1 MEVLVNDLGTA
12 SFAYTAPQNTTSI
25 VYSVYDNTNDAYI
38 QYEEITFTDI
48 PSICT
53 ISIASPA
60 VITQD
65 SHSYVIGDAV
75 KFSTTG
81 ALPTGLTANTIYYV
95 TNPVYIDPPVPGT
108 LNTFNLSTTYANA
121 IAGTKINTSGTQ
133 SGVHT
138 ASNEGK
144 TSYTISLNSDICKY
158 DRSLVVEIQSI
169 QINAYSTDNVDII
182 IKRPYATYS
191 EISSYFQNIST
202 GETNVL
208 SGKPQSF
215 VEKLERKARYLINAY
230 TSNEFKF
237 EYKTVGAYGQNTD
250 LLHLGQRIESFD
262 KITSDD
268 LVIYDSTEEP
278 AIDLLGATVGIA
290 PSKFGIK
297 VVSEGVNITEWVDQ
311 NPLVNPSYFGKD
323 SSYLVRGEYGWKA
336 VPEDIKIAVYELIN
350 DFLCSDSIYRNKGL
364 KSIQNDSFNIQFADG
379 MLNGTG
385 NLYVD
390 SLLSQYKVW
399 NLKAI

>member
-12 SFAYTAPQNTTSI
+12 SFTYTAPQNTVSL
-25 VYSVYDNTNDAYI
+25 VYSVYDNTNDQYI
-38 QYEEITFTDI
+38 QYEEVSFGDPGTV
-48 PSICT
+48 ST
-53 ISIASPA
+53 ISIATPG
-60 VITQD
+60 VITQEN
-65 SHSYVIGDAV
+65 HIYLTGDAV

-81 ALPTGLTANTIYYV
+81 ALPTGLTTNTIYYV
-95 TNPVYIDPPVPGT
+95 IYVGA
-108 LNTFNLSTTYANA
+108 NTFNVATTYANA
-121 IAGTKINTSGTQ
+121 VAGTKISTSGTQ
-133 SGVHT
+133 SGVHKVLKQ
-138 ASNEGK
+138 GK
-144 TSYTISLNSDICKY
+144 TNYDIDLNSDTCKY

-169 QINAYSTDNVDII
+169 QVSGYSTEDVNII
-182 IKRPYATYS
+182 IKRPYATVS
-191 EISSYFQNIST
+191 EIESYFEPYNVIS
-202 GETNVL
+202 GSSILEGQDDN
-208 SGKPQSF
+208 F
-215 VEKLERKARYLINAY
+215 IEKLERKARYLINAY
-230 TSNEFKF
+230 TGNDFKF

-278 AIDLLGATVGIA
+278 AVDTLGATVAIA
-290 PSKFGIK
+290 PSKFAIK

-311 NPLVNPSYFGKD
+311 NPLQNPSYFGKD
-323 SSYLVRGEYGWKA
+323 SSYLIRGEYGWKA
-336 VPEDIKIAVYELIN
+336 IPEDIKIAVYELIN
-350 DFLCSDSIYRNKGL
+350 DFLCNDSIYRNKGL

>member
-1 MEVLVNDLGTA
+1 MEVLVNDLGTVE
-12 SFAYTAPQNTTSI
+12 FAYTAPQNTVSL
-25 VYSVYDNTNDAYI
+25 VYSVYDNVNDSNL
-38 QYEEITFTDI
+38 QYEEVIFPIDLGIT
-48 PSICT
+48 ST
-53 ISIASPA
+53 ISIATPA
-60 VITQD
+60 VITQEN
-65 SHSYVIGDAV
+65 HTYLTGDAI

-81 ALPTGLTANTIYYV
+81 ALPTGLTANTIYYA
-95 TNPVYIDPPVPGT
+95 VYAGA
-108 LNTFNLSTTYANA
+108 NTFNVATTYANA

-133 SGVHT
+133 SGVHK
-138 ASNEGK
+138 ALRHAG
-144 TSYTISLNSDICKY
+144 TSFNISLNSDVAKY
-158 DRSLVVEIQSI
+158 DRSLVIEIQSI
-169 QINAYSTDNVDII
+169 QLNGYSTDDLDVTIR
-182 IKRPYATYS
+182 RPYATFA
-191 EISSYFQNIST
+191 EIESYFENFALNGS
-202 GETNVL
+202 NVL
-208 SGKPQSF
+208 DQQTQAF

-230 TSNEFKF
+230 VNSEFKF

-268 LVIYDSTEEP
+268 LVIYDSTEDTP
-278 AIDLLGATVGIA
+278 IDLLGATVAIA

-336 VPEDIKIAVYELIN
+336 VPEDVKTAVYELIN
-350 DFLCSDSIYRNKGL
+350 DFMCNDSIYRNKGL

>member
-12 SFAYTAPQNTTSI
+12 SFNYTAPQNTVSL
-25 VYSVYDNTNDAYI
+25 VYSVYDNTNDEYI
-38 QYEEITFTDI
+38 QYEEIIFPEDPGTI
-48 PSICT
+48 ST

-60 VITQD
+60 VITQEAHEHV
-65 SHSYVIGDAV
+65 SGEAI

-81 ALPTGLTANTIYYV
+81 SLPTGIDTNTIYY
-95 TNPVYIDPPVPGT
+95 T
-108 LNTFNLSTTYANA
+108 LETQNSNEFNIYTTSPNTP
-121 IAGTKINTSGTQ
+121 INTSGTQ
-133 SGVHT
+133 SGVHKHIHQGGT
-138 ASNEGK
+138 A
-144 TSYTISLNSDICKY
+144 YTITLNSDVCKY
-158 DRSLVVEIQSI
+158 DRSLVIEIQSI
-169 QINAYSTDNVDII
+169 QVNGYSTDTIDVT

-191 EISSYFQNIST
+191 EIYSYFQNYNVIS
-202 GETNVL
+202 GSNILYNET
-208 SGKPQSF
+208 QAF

-230 TSNEFKF
+230 TGNEFKF

-262 KITSDD
+262 KITYDD
-268 LVIYDSTEEP
+268 YVIYDSKEDP
-278 AIDLLGATVGIA
+278 AIDLLDVTLAIA
-290 PSKFGIK
+290 PSKFSIK
-297 VVSEGVNITEWVDQ
+297 VVAEGVNITEWVDQ
-311 NPLVNPSYFGKD
+311 NPLQNPSYFGKD
-323 SSYLVRGEYGWKA
+323 SAYLVRGEYGWKA

-350 DFLCSDSIYRNKGL
+350 DFLCNDFIYRNKGL
-364 KSIQNDSFNIQFADG
+364 KSINNDSFNIQFADG

>member
-12 SFAYTAPQNTTSI
+12 SFTYTAPQNTVSL
-25 VYSVYDNTNDAYI
+25 VYSVYDNINDQNL
-38 QYEEITFTDI
+38 QYEEVLFPVDLGDI
-48 PSICT
+48 ST
-53 ISIASPA
+53 ISVATPA
-60 VITQD
+60 VITQTA
-65 SHSYVIGDAV
+65 HNYLVGDAV

-95 TNPVYIDPPVPGT
+95 TNPLV
-108 LNTFNLSTTYANA
+108 NTFNVSTSYNNA
-121 IAGTKINTSGTQ
+121 VAGTKINTTGTQ

-138 ASNEGK
+138 VLKQAG
-144 TSYTISLNSDICKY
+144 TSFTITLNSDVAKY
-158 DRSLVVEIQSI
+158 DRSLVIEIQSI
-169 QINAYSTDNVDII
+169 QLNGYSTDDLDITI
-182 IKRPYATYS
+182 RRPYATFA
-191 EISSYFQNIST
+191 EIESYFENFGINGSNILDQQT
-202 GETNVL
+202 QG
-208 SGKPQSF
+208 F

-230 TSNEFKF
+230 INSEFKF

-268 LVIYDSTEEP
+268 LVIYDSTEDTP
-278 AIDLLGATVGIA
+278 IDLLGATVAIA

-311 NPLVNPSYFGKD
+311 NPLANPSYFGKD

-336 VPEDIKIAVYELIN
+336 VPEDVKTAVYELIN
-350 DFLCSDSIYRNKGL
+350 DFMCNDSIYRNKGL

-390 SLLSQYKVW
+390 SLLAPYKVW

>member
-12 SFAYTAPQNTTSI
+12 SFIYTAPQNTVSL
-25 VYSVYDNTNDAYI
+25 VYSVYDNTNDEYI
-38 QYEEITFTDI
+38 QYEELTFTDAAET
-48 PSICT
+48 CT
-53 ISIASPA
+53 ITIATPA
-60 VITQD
+60 VITQTD
-65 SHSYVIGDAV
+65 HGHLNGDAI

-81 ALPTGLTANTIYYV
+81 ALPTGINSSTIYYV
-95 TNPVYIDPPVPGT
+95 SEVSN
-108 LNTFNLSTTYANA
+108 NTFNIYTSSPSTL
-121 IAGTKINTSGTQ
+121 INTSGTQ
-133 SGVHT
+133 SGVHKIL
-138 ASNEGK
+138 EQGK
-144 TSYTISLNSDICKY
+144 TSYTIDLNSDTCKY

-169 QINAYSTDNVDII
+169 QVTGYLTDNVDII
-182 IKRPYATYS
+182 IKRPYATYN
-191 EISSYFQNIST
+191 EIYNYFEEFAANTS
-202 GETNVL
+202 NLL
-208 SGKPQSF
+208 SGQTPSF
-215 VEKLERKARYLINAY
+215 IEKLERKARYLINAY

-350 DFLCSDSIYRNKGL
+350 DFMCSDSIYRNKGL

>member
-1 MEVLVNDLGTA
+1 MEVLVNNLGTA
-12 SFAYTAPQNTTSI
+12 SFTYTAPQNTVSL
-25 VYSVYDNTNDAYI
+25 VYSVYDNINDQNL
-38 QYEEITFTDI
+38 QYEEVLFPVDLGDV
-48 PSICT
+48 ST
-53 ISIASPA
+53 ISIATPA
-60 VITQD
+60 VVTQTA
-65 SHSYVIGDAV
+65 HNYLLGDAI

-95 TNPVYIDPPVPGT
+95 TNPL
-108 LNTFNLSTTYANA
+108 LNTFNVSTSYSNA
-121 IAGTKINTSGTQ
+121 VSGTKINTTGTQ

-138 ASNEGK
+138 VLKQAG
-144 TSYTISLNSDICKY
+144 TSFTITLNSDVAKY

-169 QINAYSTDNVDII
+169 QLTGYSSEDIDI
-182 IKRPYATYS
+182 TVKRPYATYT
-191 EISSYFQNIST
+191 EIYDYFENFDVINGSDVIYNQN
-202 GETNVL
+202 
-208 SGKPQSF
+208 QSF
-215 VEKLERKARYLINAY
+215 VEKLERKARYLINSY
-230 TSNEFKF
+230 IGDEFKF

-268 LVIYDSTEEP
+268 LVIYDSTEDTP
-278 AIDLLGATVGIA
+278 IDLLGATVGIA

-336 VPEDIKIAVYELIN
+336 VPEDIKIAIYELIN
-350 DFLCSDSIYRNKGL
+350 DFMCNDSIYRNKGL

-390 SLLSQYKVW
+390 SLLAPYKVW

>member
-1 MEVLVNDLGTA
+1 
-12 SFAYTAPQNTTSI
+12 
-25 VYSVYDNTNDAYI
+25 
-38 QYEEITFTDI
+38 
-48 PSICT
+48 
-53 ISIASPA
+53 
-60 VITQD
+60 
-65 SHSYVIGDAV
+65 
-75 KFSTTG
+75 
-81 ALPTGLTANTIYYV
+81 LPTGLTANTIYYV
-95 TNPVYIDPPVPGT
+95 TNPLV
-108 LNTFNLSTTYANA
+108 NTFNVSTSYSNA
-121 IAGTKINTSGTQ
+121 VSGTKINTTGTQ

-138 ASNEGK
+138 VLKQAG
-144 TSYTISLNSDICKY
+144 TSFTITLNSDVAKY

-169 QINAYSTDNVDII
+169 QLTGYSSEDIDI
-182 IKRPYATYS
+182 TVRRPYATS
-191 EISSYFQNIST
+191 AEIYDYFENFDVIGGSDVIYNQN
-202 GETNVL
+202 
-208 SGKPQSF
+208 QAF
-215 VEKLERKARYLINAY
+215 VEKLERKARYLINSY
-230 TSNEFKF
+230 IGDEFKF

-350 DFLCSDSIYRNKGL
+350 DFMCNDSIYRNKGL

-390 SLLSQYKVW
+390 SLLAPYKVW

>member
-1 MEVLVNDLGTA
+1 MELLVNDLGTVE
-12 SFAYTAPQNTTSI
+12 FTYTAPQNTVSL
-25 VYSVYDNTNDAYI
+25 VYSVYDNVNDTNL
-38 QYEEITFTDI
+38 QYEEVIFPVDLGIT
-48 PSICT
+48 ST
-53 ISIASPA
+53 ISIATPA
-60 VITQD
+60 VITQEN
-65 SHSYVIGDAV
+65 HTYITGDAI

-81 ALPTGLTANTIYYV
+81 ALPTGLTANTVYYAIYA
-95 TNPVYIDPPVPGT
+95 GA
-108 LNTFNLSTTYANA
+108 NTFNVATTYANA

-133 SGVHT
+133 SGVHKVLRH
-138 ASNEGK
+138 AG
-144 TSYTISLNSDICKY
+144 TSFNISLNSDVSKY
-158 DRSLVVEIQSI
+158 DRSLQIEIQSI
-169 QINAYSTDNVDII
+169 QLSGYSSDDIDVTI
-182 IKRPYATYS
+182 RRPYATFA
-191 EISSYFQNIST
+191 EIENYFQNFALNGSD
-202 GETNVL
+202 VL
-208 SGKPQSF
+208 DQQTQAF

-230 TSNEFKF
+230 TNSEFKF

-268 LVIYDSTEEP
+268 LVIYDSTEDTP
-278 AIDLLGATVGIA
+278 VDLLGATVAIA

-336 VPEDIKIAVYELIN
+336 VPEDVKTAVYELIN
-350 DFLCSDSIYRNKGL
+350 DFMCNDSIYRNKGL

>member
-1 MEVLVNDLGTA
+1 MEVLVNNSGTA
-12 SFAYTAPQNTTSI
+12 SFTYTAPQNTVSL
-25 VYSVYDNTNDAYI
+25 VYSVYDNINDQNL
-38 QYEEITFTDI
+38 QYEEVLFPVDLGDI
-48 PSICT
+48 ST
-53 ISIASPA
+53 ISVATPA
-60 VITQD
+60 VITQTA
-65 SHSYVIGDAV
+65 HNYLVGDAI

-95 TNPVYIDPPVPGT
+95 TNPLV
-108 LNTFNLSTTYANA
+108 NTFNVSTSYNNA
-121 IAGTKINTSGTQ
+121 VAGTKINTTGTQ

-138 ASNEGK
+138 VLKQAG
-144 TSYTISLNSDICKY
+144 TSFTITLNSDVAKY

-169 QINAYSTDNVDII
+169 QLSGYSSDDIDVTVR
-182 IKRPYATYS
+182 RPYATYT
-191 EISSYFQNIST
+191 EISDYFENFDVINGSDIIYNQN
-202 GETNVL
+202 
-208 SGKPQSF
+208 QSF
-215 VEKLERKARYLINAY
+215 VEKLERKARYLINSY
-230 TSNEFKF
+230 IGDEFKF

-268 LVIYDSTEEP
+268 LVIYDSTEDTP
-278 AIDLLGATVGIA
+278 IDLLGATVGIA

-350 DFLCSDSIYRNKGL
+350 DFMCNDSIYRNKGL

-390 SLLSQYKVW
+390 SLLAPYKVW

>member
-38 QYEEITFTDI
+38 QYEEIIFTDI

-65 SHSYVIGDAV
+65 SHSYVVGDAV

-95 TNPVYIDPPVPGT
+95 TNIAT
-108 LNTFNLSTTYANA
+108 NTFNVSTTYENA
-121 IAGTKINTSGTQ
+121 VAETKINTTGSQ
-133 SGVHT
+133 SGVHKV
-138 ASNEGK
+138 SEQGK
-144 TSYTISLNSDICKY
+144 TSYTIDLNSDTCKY
-158 DRSLVVEIQSI
+158 DRALVVEIQSI
-169 QINAYSTDNVDII
+169 QINGYSTDDVDITV
-182 IKRPYATYS
+182 KRPYATYN
-191 EISSYFQNIST
+191 EIYNYFEDYNIINGSDILYNQT
-202 GETNVL
+202 
-208 SGKPQSF
+208 QAF

-230 TSNEFKF
+230 TSNDFKF

-350 DFLCSDSIYRNKGL
+350 DFMCNDSIYRNKGL

>member
-12 SFAYTAPQNTTSI
+12 SFTYTAPQNTASL
-25 VYSVYDNTNDAYI
+25 VYSVYDNTNETYI
-38 QYEEITFTDI
+38 QYDELTFADVAD
-48 PSICT
+48 ICT
-53 ISIASPA
+53 ITIATPA
-60 VITQD
+60 VITQTA
-65 SHSYVIGDAV
+65 HGYVLGDAI

-81 ALPTGLTANTIYYV
+81 ALPTGLNTSAIYYV
-95 TNPVYIDPPVPGT
+95 TNIAT
-108 LNTFNLSTTYANA
+108 NTFNVSTTYENA
-121 IAGTKINTSGTQ
+121 VAGTKINTTGSQ
-133 SGVHT
+133 SGEHKALKQGT
-138 ASNEGK
+138 
-144 TSYTISLNSDICKY
+144 TSYTIDLNSDTSKY
-158 DRSLVVEIQSI
+158 DRSLIVEIQSI
-169 QINAYSTDNVDII
+169 QVNGYSTENVDIT
-182 IKRPYATYS
+182 IKRPYATVS
-191 EISSYFQNIST
+191 EIKSYFQNY
-202 GETNVL
+202 NVVAGSNTL
-208 SGKPQSF
+208 QGQGDSF
-215 VEKLERKARYLINAY
+215 IEKLERKARYLINAY
-230 TSNEFKF
+230 INSEFKF

-268 LVIYDSTEEP
+268 LVIYDSTEDP
-278 AIDLLGATVGIA
+278 AIDILGATVGIA
-290 PSKFGIK
+290 PSKFAIK

-350 DFLCSDSIYRNKGL
+350 DFMCNDSIYRNKGL

>member
-12 SFAYTAPQNTTSI
+12 SFTYTAPQNTLSL
-25 VYSVYDNTNDAYI
+25 VYSVYDNTNDEYI
-38 QYEEITFTDI
+38 QYEELTFPTDPGTI
-48 PSICT
+48 ST

-60 VITQD
+60 VINQPD
-65 SHSYVIGDAV
+65 HALEDGDAI

-81 ALPTGLTANTIYYV
+81 ALPTGINANTIYYV
-95 TNPVYIDPPVPGT
+95 LTTENADQ
-108 LNTFNLSTTYANA
+108 FNIYTTSPSVR
-121 IAGTKINTSGTQ
+121 INTSGTQ
-133 SGVHT
+133 SGVHKVLSQG
-138 ASNEGK
+138 SNTYFIG
-144 TSYTISLNSDICKY
+144 LNADTCKY
-158 DRSLVVEIQSI
+158 DRALVVEIQSI
-169 QINAYSTDNVDII
+169 QVNGYSTDNIDIT
-182 IKRPYATYS
+182 IKRPYATVS
-191 EISSYFQNIST
+191 EIESYFQNYNAIT
-202 GETNVL
+202 GSNILQGQEYA
-208 SGKPQSF
+208 F
-215 VEKLERKARYLINAY
+215 IEKLERKARYLINAY

-268 LVIYDSTEEP
+268 LVIYDSTEDTP
-278 AIDLLGATVGIA
+278 IDLLGATVGIA

-336 VPEDIKIAVYELIN
+336 VPEDIKIAVCELIN
-350 DFLCSDSIYRNKGL
+350 DFLCNDSIYRNKGL